1 MTILGQPQTVIIPD
15 YDEFL
20 TAYTKYNN
28 NSSLAVLQYD
38 MQCVIDNK
46 SMFLKWYVLDVYFDF
61 IRPGSPHWYIYMLLS
76 LGLMRNFLF

>member
-1 MTILGQPQTVIIPD
+1 MQGLYNLLAHTRLFSRAEVSILGQLQTVIIPD

-28 NSSLAVLQYD
+28 TSSLSVLQYD

-46 SMFLKWYVLDVYFDF
+46 SNF
-61 IRPGSPHWYIYMLLS
+61 IL
-76 LGLMRNFLF
+76 